1 MTSYTKE
8 ELQELK
14 EIGQLLRDN
23 HNVVRYQV
31 IFMLKLI
38 KKLDN
43 KYQSSIKAFT
53 KYVEENQ

>member
-1 MTSYTKE
+1 MTSYTRE
-8 ELQELK
+8 EIETLK
-14 EIGQLLRDN
+14 EIGQLLREN

-53 KYVEENQ
+53 KYVEENK